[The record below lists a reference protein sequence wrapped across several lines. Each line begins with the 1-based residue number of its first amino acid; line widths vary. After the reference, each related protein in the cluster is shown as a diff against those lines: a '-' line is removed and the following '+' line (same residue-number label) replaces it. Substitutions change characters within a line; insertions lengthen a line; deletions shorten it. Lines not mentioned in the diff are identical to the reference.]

1 MKSEPKSGKA
11 SSKELKET
19 KEEVVINAGF
29 GEDQLTISEMENV
42 TTVFRKFLWITFAN
56 DLTLQFL
63 SLIFLCQ
70 SKTKVFNITF
80 NLNIYIQPPQQVQ
93 VVKNETFH

>member
-19 KEEVVINAGF
+19 REDVVTNAGF

-42 TTVFRKFLWITFAN
+42 TTVFRKFL
-56 DLTLQFL
+56 
-63 SLIFLCQ
+63 
-70 SKTKVFNITF
+70 
-80 NLNIYIQPPQQVQ
+80 
-93 VVKNETFH
+93 

>member
-19 KEEVVINAGF
+19 KEKEDVVTNAGF

-42 TTVFRKFLWITFAN
+42 TTVFRKFL
-56 DLTLQFL
+56 
-63 SLIFLCQ
+63 
-70 SKTKVFNITF
+70 
-80 NLNIYIQPPQQVQ
+80 
-93 VVKNETFH
+93 